1 MRRKL
6 PQPWQRADRG
16 NDWYIT
22 LNRDGRRQQV
32 FLAPAG
38 TPDAEVIRLAA
49 AAISAT
55 RKASEGAGCTL
66 WALGE
71 AYLGHVERHQKKRTY
86 EIRRQFL
93 RPLCHRL
100 GAQFRAADL
109 LPLHVTSWL
118 DATPEWGPTARR
130 MAIQSVQ
137 ALLNWGVRQ
146 GYLASNPIAKRVSA
160 PPPVSRGA
168 DSRLP
173 EEVLDLLLS
182 GCTTD
187 GQRHMLIALHQS
199 GCRPG
204 ELASVTAQ
212 TFDPRARTWTVAGKT
227 GTRVLAL
234 TPELF
239 ALSQQLAAK
248 HPTGPLFRN
257 EHNNA
262 WCPRAIALLVR
273 LIRARL
279 AKKGIILDD
288 RVVPYAI
295 RHTRATELLASG
307 VPVAIVAQ
315 QMGHSPATLHQHYAH
330 IKAADVLPHL
340 ANVPPTCKVQQK
352 GPGDQS

>member
-1 MRRKL
+1 MRRRL
-6 PQPWQRADRG
+6 PQPWQRGGRG
-16 NDWYIT
+16 GDWYIT
-22 LNRDGRRQQV
+22 VGLGGRQQRQV
-32 FLAPAG
+32 YLGPAD
-38 TPDAEVIRLAA
+38 TSPADLVRLAA
-49 AAISAT
+49 AAIGDT
-55 RKASEGAGCTL
+55 RKREQGACL
-66 WALGE
+66 LDLAE
-71 AYLGHVERHQKKRTY
+71 VYLGHVERHQKKRTY

-93 RPLCHRL
+93 RSLADRL
-100 GAQFRAADL
+100 GDLFPVQSL
-109 LPLHVTSWL
+109 LPLHITGWL

-146 GYLASNPIAKRVSA
+146 GYLTNNPIAKRVSA

-173 EEVLDLLLS
+173 EEVLGLLLS

-204 ELASVTAQ
+204 ELATVTAQ
-212 TFDPRARTWTVAGKT
+212 TFDPRARTWTVTGKT

-239 ALSQQLAAK
+239 TLSQQLAAK
-248 HPTGPLFRN
+248 YPTGPLFRN
-257 EHNNA
+257 AHGRA
-262 WCPRAIALLVR
+262 WCPRAIAYLVR
-273 LIRARL
+273 LIRMRL
-279 AKKGIILDD
+279 AKKGIELTG

-330 IKAADVLPHL
+330 ISAADVLPHL
-340 ANVPPTCKVQQK
+340 ANVPPTDA
-352 GPGDQS
+352 GRRT